1 MGIKGDKGLVGICH
15 ESEKGDK
22 GDIGQKGDSCVSS
35 EQVGN
40 TNLTYIGPKG
50 DKGMIG
56 LKGDIGPEGPPGY
69 QGDMGFKGDLG
80 MKGEKGLPG
89 PAGSRVL
96 IQNYLFYMIRS
107 FSYIAFYHRVKMDFL
122 DLQALPVK
130 RETEVTTVS
139 MVYLDGLARKV
150 TWASQESLAYLA

>member
-69 QGDMGFKGDLG
+69 L
-80 MKGEKGLPG
+80 
-89 PAGSRVL
+89 
-96 IQNYLFYMIRS
+96 RS

-139 MVYLDGLARKV
+139 MVYPDGLARKV